1 MVNEKYP
8 QTKLENKMEAL
19 KNIWVQLLTNVE
31 SFIADEWKDLK
42 QEAVDDSVKFLTTA
56 KDDIL
61 RWLSLLAEGKLSSDD
76 LQWLL
81 KGKRDS
87 AELLYLKQK
96 GLAKPEL
103 DRFLNGLLET
113 IISTSLKLIL

>member
-1 MVNEKYP
+1 
-8 QTKLENKMEAL
+8 MEAL
-19 KNIWVQLLTNVE
+19 KNIWVQLLSNVE

-42 QEAVDDSVKFLTTA
+42 QEAVDDSVKFLTAA
-56 KDDIL
+56 KDDVL

-103 DRFLNGLLET
+103 DKFLNGLLET

>member
-1 MVNEKYP
+1 
-8 QTKLENKMEAL
+8 MEAL

-31 SFIADEWKDLK
+31 SFVADKWNDLK
-42 QEAVDDSVKFLTTA
+42 QEAVDDSVKFLTAA

-61 RWLSLLAEGKLSSDD
+61 RWFSLFAEEKLSYDE
-76 LQWLL
+76 LEWLL

-103 DRFLNGLLET
+103 DKFLNGLLET
-113 IISTSLKLIL
+113 IIATSLKLII

>member
-19 KNIWVQLLTNVE
+19 KNIWIQLLTNVE

>member
-1 MVNEKYP
+1 
-8 QTKLENKMEAL
+8 MEAL